1 MRLAV
6 EKQDGLVGFHSD
18 VPALIHGRRRVR
30 DGVGRRGRCRI
41 DGGALPG
48 SAERATQATA
58 WGISA
63 PRGAGDGEQARSR
76 EGGAGDTRSR
86 THP

>member
-18 VPALIHGRRRVR
+18 VPALIDGRRRVR
-30 DGVGRRGRCRI
+30 DGIGRRGCCRV

-48 SAERATQATA
+48 STERAMQATA
-58 WGISA
+58 RSISA
-63 PRGAGDGEQARSR
+63 SRGAGDGEEVR
-76 EGGAGDTRSR
+76 
-86 THP
+86 P